1 MLDGC
6 ARRLEYLYLGGNR
19 LARVPDAIGALSRLT
34 YLNLSENLLEHV
46 PPALG
51 RLRQLRVLD
60 LVLYSKLFA
69 YMNASFK
76 WGGGRWFPIGPE
88 SRLDLTLLIINWDYT
103 VSS

>member
-1 MLDGC
+1 MLDGCAC

-60 LVLYSKLFA
+60 LVLYCTVLYTIHVANS
-69 YMNASFK
+69 
-76 WGGGRWFPIGPE
+76 
-88 SRLDLTLLIINWDYT
+88 LLLLNYWMIICT
-103 VSS
+103 HSGLCFLHT

>member
-1 MLDGC
+1 MVMVLRVELGARSSRALQLNC

-60 LVLYSKLFA
+60 LVLCY
-69 YMNASFK
+69 
-76 WGGGRWFPIGPE
+76 
-88 SRLDLTLLIINWDYT
+88 LTPYCTHSIR
-103 VSS
+103 